1 VSSRVLT
8 ITLLKE
14 RNLMTEAQLDKMKSR
29 VDKLVWNKL
38 DHEAKDEA
46 ATRYKDIKS
55 MIKRTDD
62 LEIREHLHDAK
73 ESASGLLMRT
83 WDDAFIAVISETLAS
98 LDATRKLNRELTKKL
113 SE

>member
-1 VSSRVLT
+1 
-8 ITLLKE
+8 
-14 RNLMTEAQLDKMKSR
+14 MTEAQLDKMKSR
-29 VDKLVWNKL
+29 VNKLVWKKL
-38 DHEAKDEA
+38 DHEAKDKA
-46 ATRYKDIKS
+46 ATRYQEIKS

-62 LEIREHLHDAK
+62 LEIREHLHLAK
-73 ESASGLLMRT
+73 ESASASLIHT